1 MASFDAFLKI
11 DGIEGES
18 ADSKHK
24 NQIEIESFSFGA
36 TQSGTFAHGSGGG
49 AGKVQM
55 QDFHITMKVSK
66 ASATLALAC
75 ASGQHIKK
83 AILYVRKA
91 GGQQEDYYQVTF
103 SDLLVS
109 SYAIGG
115 ASRGDILPVD
125 QVSLNFAKIEW
136 KYQLQNEK
144 GNVGNPVITG
154 WDLKQ
159 NKKL

>member
-1 MASFDAFLKI
+1 MAVVDYFLKI
-11 DGIEGES
+11 DGMEGES
-18 ADSKHK
+18 GDSKHK
-24 NQIEIESFSFGA
+24 NEIQVESFSFGA

-66 ASATLALAC
+66 ASETLALAC

-125 QVSLNFAKIEW
+125 QVSLN
-136 KYQLQNEK
+136 
-144 GNVGNPVITG
+144 
-154 WDLKQ
+154 
-159 NKKL
+159 

>member
-1 MASFDAFLKI
+1 MAAFDAFLKI

-24 NQIEIESFSFGA
+24 NEIEVESFSFGA

-55 QDFHITMKVSK
+55 QDFHITSKVNK
-66 ASATLALAC
+66 ASAKLALAC
-75 ASGQHIKK
+75 ATGQHIKK

-91 GGQQEDYYQVTF
+91 GGRQEDYYQVTF
-103 SDLLVS
+103 SELLVS

-115 ASRGDILPVD
+115 SAHGDLIPLE

-159 NKKL
+159 NVKL

>member
-1 MASFDAFLKI
+1 MAAFDAFLKI

-24 NQIEIESFSFGA
+24 NEIEVESFSFGA

-55 QDFHITMKVSK
+55 QDFHITTKVNK
-66 ASATLALAC
+66 ASAKLALAC
-75 ASGQHIKK
+75 ATGQHIKK
-83 AILYVRKA
+83 AYLYVRKA

-103 SDLLVS
+103 SELLVS

-115 ASRGDILPVD
+115 SAHGDLIPLE